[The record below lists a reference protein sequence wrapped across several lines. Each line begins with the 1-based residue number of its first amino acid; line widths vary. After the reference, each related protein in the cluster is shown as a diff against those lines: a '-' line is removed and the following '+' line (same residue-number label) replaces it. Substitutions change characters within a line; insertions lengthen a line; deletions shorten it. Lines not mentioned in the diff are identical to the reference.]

1 MYASILSILAQ
12 AEEEAA
18 EVNDA
23 ADLYPH
29 WEELVVGAL
38 AFAILFFFM
47 WKWVFPRVNTLLE
60 ERRTKIQGELEK
72 AEETRRQADTE
83 LADYRKQLANARE
96 ESNQIIEEAR
106 RTAEQLR
113 AEIAAK
119 AEREAE
125 TTVARAQE
133 EIRAERDRVF
143 QQLRSEVA
151 ELAVGLAGRVVGE
164 SLDAKAH
171 ERLIDQYIDE
181 VAKSVAGNGKH

>member
-1 MYASILSILAQ
+1 MYALIGAILAQ

-96 ESNQIIEEAR
+96 ESNGIIEEAR

-164 SLDAKAH
+164 SLDPKVH

-181 VAKSVAGNGKH
+181 VAKNVAGNGKH